1 MLPGIYWIRV
11 YMYFPN
17 PFFISP
23 GTHITTGTVVAFIPH
38 IHSILISRSSYFG
51 SLSVTSTEVLLL
63 LLLLLFYGN
72 GLIVYKMNF
81 LVVQFPTYS
90 CTNLKLSES
99 HVIFDR
105 HVSFI

>member
-38 IHSILISRSSYFG
+38 AHSFNLDFKVFILWQSFSLSG
-51 SLSVTSTEVLLL
+51 SLSSV
-63 LLLLLFYGN
+63 
-72 GLIVYKMNF
+72 IVITIIIILWEWAYCLQNE
-81 LVVQFPTYS
+81 LPS
-90 CTNLKLSES
+90 CSVS
-99 HVIFDR
+99 HL
-105 HVSFI
+105 

>member
-23 GTHITTGTVVAFIPH
+23 GTPITTGTVVAFIPH

-51 SLSVTSTEVLLL
+51 NLSVTSTEVLLL
-63 LLLLLFYGN
+63 LLLLLFYGM
-72 GLIVYKMNF
+72 GLLFTK
-81 LVVQFPTYS
+81 
-90 CTNLKLSES
+90 
-99 HVIFDR
+99 
-105 HVSFI
+105 